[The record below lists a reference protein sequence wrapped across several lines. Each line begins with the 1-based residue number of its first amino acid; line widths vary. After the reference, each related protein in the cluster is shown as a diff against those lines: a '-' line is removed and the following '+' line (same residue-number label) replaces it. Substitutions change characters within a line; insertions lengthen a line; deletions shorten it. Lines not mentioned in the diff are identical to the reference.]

1 LARGGN
7 CHSHSAT
14 AYGRALDA
22 ERGGQYADKR
32 MSAWSKKI
40 LVVVAGLVVLG
51 FVIYRSS
58 GFINL
63 ADFSGAKLWL
73 VTRNANPY
81 YLLLSLFGIY
91 ACYALRAL
99 RWQVLQRNLGPSS
112 FWTIY
117 KLTLAGFSAIF
128 LLGRAG
134 EPIRPLLL
142 ARKEKLPV
150 ADMFGLFV
158 LERLFDTA
166 STAVIAGLGLLLFQ
180 ARTQQSA
187 GQPGGA
193 STTLAAAA
201 KTTGSLLF
209 AGVLGAIVVLVDLRL
224 HGTALLE
231 RRLQG
236 WRTSHGWRHKV
247 AGIILGFA
255 RGVQTIRTWGELGL
269 AVLYSGLH
277 WVGVAVIYVW
287 ISHSLGGKLLTIGLG
302 DALLV
307 LAFTMVGSAV
317 QLPGVGGGS
326 QLACFLAYTTIFGVE
341 KEPAAAAAILIWLIT
356 FAGCSLAGVPLLI
369 HEGMSLGELRR
380 MAEQEEKQVEQ
391 EEAAINAESGG
402 DVNPKRPD
410 AMARKGAATRKVLTA
425 EDGSAAR
432 RESALPGD
440 SIE

>member
-1 LARGGN
+1 MRSSLRKVLLV
-7 CHSHSAT
+7 
-14 AYGRALDA
+14 AL
-22 ERGGQYADKR
+22 
-32 MSAWSKKI
+32 
-40 LVVVAGLVVLG
+40 GLGVLG
-51 FVIYRSS
+51 FIIYRSS

-73 VTRNANPY
+73 VARNANPY
-81 YLLLSLFGIY
+81 YLVLSFVAIY
-91 ACYALRAL
+91 ICYGLRAM
-99 RWQVLQRNLGPSS
+99 RWQVLQSNLGRAS
-112 FWTIY
+112 FWAIY

-150 ADMFGLFV
+150 ADMFGVYV

-180 ARTQQSA
+180 ARVQTGLEA
-187 GQPGGA
+187 GGA
-193 STTLAAAA
+193 SRTLATAA
-201 KTTGSLLF
+201 KTTGSFLF
-209 AGVLGAIVVLVDLRL
+209 VGVLVAIVVLVYLRL
-224 HGTALLE
+224 HGTAVLE
-231 RRLQG
+231 RRL
-236 WRTSHGWRHKV
+236 HGWRAHHGWRSKV
-247 AGIILGFA
+247 ASIILGFA
-255 RGVQTIRTWGELGL
+255 RGVQTIRTWSELAL
-269 AVLYSGLH
+269 AVSYSTLH
-277 WVGVAVIYVW
+277 WFGVAWIYVW
-287 ISHSLGGKLLTIGLG
+287 ISRSLGGKLATIGLG

-380 MAEQEEKQVEQ
+380 MAEREEKEVHRK
-391 EEAAINAESGG
+391 EEGLDENS
-402 DVNPKRPD
+402 P
-410 AMARKGAATRKVLTA
+410 
-425 EDGSAAR
+425 EDSSAPR
-432 RESALPGD
+432 GESA
-440 SIE
+440 E

>member
-1 LARGGN
+1 MFM
-7 CHSHSAT
+7 
-14 AYGRALDA
+14 RASSRKLL
-22 ERGGQYADKR
+22 
-32 MSAWSKKI
+32 
-40 LVVVAGLVVLG
+40 LVVLGLAVLG

-73 VTRNANPY
+73 VARNANPY
-81 YLLLSLFGIY
+81 YLLLSFVAIY

-99 RWQVLQRNLGPSS
+99 RWQVLQSNLGPSS
-112 FWTIY
+112 FWAIY

-142 ARKEKLPV
+142 ARKERLPV
-150 ADMFGLFV
+150 ADMFGVYV

-166 STAVIAGLGLLLFQ
+166 STAVIAGLGLMLFQ
-180 ARTQQSA
+180 ARVQS
-187 GQPGGA
+187 GTEPGG
-193 STTLAAAA
+193 SSRTLATAA
-201 KTTGSLLF
+201 KTTGSFLF
-209 AGVLGAIVVLVDLRL
+209 LGVLAAVAVLIYLRL

-236 WRTSHGWRHKV
+236 WRTHRGWRSKI

-255 RGVQTIRTWGELGL
+255 RGVQAIRTWSDLAL
-269 AVLYSGLH
+269 AVLYTTLH
-277 WVGVAVIYVW
+277 WLLIALTYVW
-287 ISHSLGGKLLTIGLG
+287 ISHSLDGKLATINLG

-307 LAFTMVGSAV
+307 LAFTMVGSAL

-326 QLACFLAYTTIFGVE
+326 QLASFLAYTTIFGVE

-380 MAEQEEKQVEQ
+380 MAKREDEQLHRK
-391 EEAAINAESGG
+391 EAAMDENS
-402 DVNPKRPD
+402 NQSS
-410 AMARKGAATRKVLTA
+410 
-425 EDGSAAR
+425 SAAQG
-432 RESALPGD
+432 ESA
-440 SIE
+440 E